1 MYNLKQDYPSQSDF
15 EAAAWLLKCEVES
28 IMAVAEVESGPQ
40 GVFLENE
47 EGNPPVILYERHYFS
62 RLTDRKFDG
71 KRWVDP
77 NTKKVYLLSSKV
89 GGGYGPY
96 SIQHDKLQAAV
107 KLNRNAALMSCSW
120 GLFQI
125 MGSNYEQAGYQDVQ
139 RFVTAMYRSVQDHLR
154 AFTVFIRQEK
164 RTAVV
169 DGRRWTLI
177 DALRENQF
185 LPFALIYNGSRQK
198 GYNIKISESYYRL
211 RRAKK

>member
-1 MYNLKQDYPSQSDF
+1 MSKLDYPTLADF
-15 EAAAWLLKCEVES
+15 ESAAWLLKCEVES

-40 GVFLENE
+40 GAFLENE

-62 RLTDRKFDG
+62 RLTERKHDG
-71 KRWVDP
+71 KTWIDP
-77 NTKKVYLLSSKV
+77 QTKKVYLLSSKV

-125 MGSNYEQAGYQDVQ
+125 MGANYEQAGYQDLQ
-139 RFVTAMYRSVQDHLR
+139 RFITAMYRGVEDHLR
-154 AFTVFIRQEK
+154 AFTMFIRQEK
-164 RTAVV
+164 RTVVV

-177 DALRENQF
+177 DALRENEF
-185 LPFALIYNGSRQK
+185 LPFALIYNGPKQNL
-198 GYNIKISESYYRL
+198 YH
-211 RRAKK
+211 RRIGDAHHRWRAARKA